1 MIVDSIPLGVF
12 SVGDRVTDDVLEEDL
27 ENTTSLFVDETR
39 NTLDTTT
46 AGKTTDSGLGDTLN
60 VVAKDL
66 AVTLSTTLSETLE
79 SIGSQETTKS
89 IQCG

>member
-46 AGKTTDSGLGDTLN
+46 TSETTDSLRGPRRREIGEELSIEIGYSGTMKGDRLTGL
-60 VVAKDL
+60 V
-66 AVTLSTTLSETLE
+66 
-79 SIGSQETTKS
+79 IP
-89 IQCG
+89 

>member
-1 MIVDSIPLGVF
+1 MIVSSIPLGVF

-46 AGKTTDSGLGDTLN
+46 T
-60 VVAKDL
+60 
-66 AVTLSTTLSETLE
+66 SETTNGLC
-79 SIGSQETTKS
+79 IALKMIISQWNKT
-89 IQCG
+89 

>member
-27 ENTTSLFVDETR
+27 ENATSLFVDETR

-46 AGKTTDSGLGDTLN
+46 T
-60 VVAKDL
+60 
-66 AVTLSTTLSETLE
+66 SETTNGLCIALKMI
-79 SIGSQETTKS
+79 IGQ
-89 IQCG
+89 